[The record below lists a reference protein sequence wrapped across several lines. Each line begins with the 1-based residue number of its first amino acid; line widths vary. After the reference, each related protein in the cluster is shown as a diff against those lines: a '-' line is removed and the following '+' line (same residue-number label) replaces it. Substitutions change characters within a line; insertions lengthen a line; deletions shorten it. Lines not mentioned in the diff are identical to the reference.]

1 VTADQV
7 QEWHAELLSAIESL
21 ADPAYREGSL
31 MVAPT
36 AQGVHGIRTPDN
48 RRLAREWR
56 RAHRDVDQAVVLSL
70 VEVLWNAESRDERA
84 LGLEILNL
92 HPDLVRDLE
101 VARFDRWRL
110 DIDNWGV
117 CDFLGT
123 RILGPWV
130 EAEPE
135 DRLRYLEQLV
145 GDAHLYSRRLGLV
158 ASVYLN
164 TGGTEYGEWT
174 LSQVDRLIDERD
186 PMITKAIS
194 WSLRQMTRHQASIVE
209 AYVDSRTDRIAA
221 LPRREVRNKL
231 RTGRKS
237 GRID

>member
-1 VTADQV
+1 VTASQV
-7 QEWHAELLSAIESL
+7 QEWHAELLSAIERL

-36 AQGVHGIRTPDN
+36 AQRVHGIRTPDN

-56 RAHRDVDQAVVLSL
+56 RAHRDVDPAVVLSL
-70 VEVLWNAESRDERA
+70 VEVLWSSESRDERA

-117 CDFLGT
+117 CDFVGT

-145 GDAHLYSRRLGLV
+145 GDPHLYSRRLGLV

-209 AYVDSRTDRIAA
+209 AYVDSRTDRMAA
-221 LPRREVRNKL
+221 LPRREVQNKL

-237 GRID
+237 GRLD

>member
-92 HPDLVRDLE
+92 HPNLVRDLE

>member
-1 VTADQV
+1 MTADQV

-36 AQGVHGIRTPDN
+36 AQRVHGIRTPDN

-56 RAHRDVDQAVVLSL
+56 RAHRDVDPAVVLSL

-130 EAEPE
+130 ETEPE
-135 DRLRYLEQLV
+135 DRLKYLEHLV
-145 GDAHLYSRRLGLV
+145 GDPHLYSRRLGLV

-164 TGGTEYGEWT
+164 TGGTQYGEWT
-174 LSQVDRLIDERD
+174 LSQVDSLIDERD

-209 AYVDSRTDRIAA
+209 AYVDSRADRMAA

>member
-1 VTADQV
+1 MTADQV

-36 AQGVHGIRTPDN
+36 AQRVHGIRTPDN

-92 HPDLVRDLE
+92 HPNLVRDLE

>member
-1 VTADQV
+1 MTANQV

-36 AQGVHGIRTPDN
+36 AQRVHGIRTPDN

-56 RAHRDVDQAVVLSL
+56 RAHRDVDPAVVLSL

-92 HPDLVRDLE
+92 HPDIVRDLE
-101 VARFDRWRL
+101 SARFDRWRL

-135 DRLRYLEQLV
+135 DRLKYLEHLV
-145 GDAHLYSRRLGLV
+145 GDPHLYSRRLGLV

-209 AYVDSRTDRIAA
+209 AYVDSRADRMAA